1 MFGKKKE
8 VVEYDGLPVLL
19 SKREAFDRF
28 TGRITS
34 RFLAYRVGDEWKGLV
49 GYEQFREELDLVN
62 KKLELI
68 LSEINLTYQPE
79 TEKREPARLVV
90 TGRITSIWDILERNI
105 PEGFDAKAP
114 VVKNGKVPKKQDR
127 PKKK

>member
-8 VVEYDGLPVLL
+8 VVEYDGQPVLL
-19 SKREAFDRF
+19 SKREAFNRF
-28 TGRITS
+28 
-34 RFLAYRVGDEWKGLV
+34 V

-68 LSEINLTYQPE
+68 LSEMNLTYQSE
-79 TEKREPARLVV
+79 TEKKEPARLVKKQNV
-90 TGRITSIWDILERNI
+90 LPLDFGSFVCVSGGHLGDNEPT
-105 PEGFDAKAP
+105 K
-114 VVKNGKVPKKQDR
+114 PKKKRGR